1 MIPLTSNAAMYFM
14 APALFGRCTIPR
26 PPTDLPVAISDQV
39 RFVINVRAVKSL
51 MLEIPPRALAHADD

>member
-1 MIPLTSNAAMYFM
+1 MYFM